1 MNLKKN
7 YSLKVPI
14 TLFAITFLGLVF
26 LIVIGI
32 KLANTALVTF
42 DSEGDTQITITKTQE
57 YFVLLDTDGERIEIV
72 VDYNDVVNYVVVK
85 EGNNEAAYMS
95 LILITSNTDATT
107 PPITQIDFD
116 KQVRTKGHLSF
127 GKVTLE
133 AGTYTIESENLI
145 NDDNLG
151 NFALLGTDYV
161 TQIGFFS
168 FTAIATFT
176 FALLGYKSYSTH
188 EKKPISKY
196 QRKHIK

>member
-1 MNLKKN
+1 MILEVMKLNLKKN

-145 NDDNLG
+145 NENSNSNL
-151 NFALLGTDYV
+151 LLPPK
-161 TQIGFFS
+161 
-168 FTAIATFT
+168 TFNSSN
-176 FALLGYKSYSTH
+176 KN
-188 EKKPISKY
+188 
-196 QRKHIK
+196 